1 MLKLKLQYFSHLRWR
16 VDSFKKTLMLGKI
29 KGKRRRGQQRMR
41 CLDSITDS
49 IDVRWSGSHSVVSN
63 SLRPHGLYS
72 PWNSPG
78 QSTRVGSLSLLQ
90 GIFPTQG
97 SNPALRHCRQI
108 LYQLSYKGSP
118 SRRESEPNPED
129 SERQGSL
136 VCCCPW
142 SHRVR
147 NDWVAEQQQQG
158 CSWPPAPNPFHKH
171 YVFFRTW
178 PDVILPRKLLGSY
191 SFILNLQAALLL
203 QHASFCLSSYLFTWP
218 RPASK
223 HVGS

>member
-1 MLKLKLQYFSHLRWR
+1 MLKLKLQYFSHLMWR
-16 VDSFKKTLMLGKI
+16 VDSLEKTLMLGKI

-41 CLDSITDS
+41 CWDSITDS
-49 IDVRWSGSHSVVSN
+49 IDVKWNESHSVTSD
-63 SLRPHGLYS
+63 SLRPHGL
-72 PWNSPG
+72 WNSPG
-78 QSTRVGSLSLLQ
+78 QNTAVGSLSLLQ

-142 SHRVR
+142 SYRVR
-147 NDWVAEQQQQG
+147 NDWVAEQQQPG
-158 CSWPPAPNPFHKH
+158 CSWPPDPNPFHKH
-171 YVFFRTW
+171 LVFFRTPNPFHKHCIFFRTW
-178 PDVILPRKLLGSY
+178 PDVILSRKLFGSY
-191 SFILNLQAALLL
+191 SFILNLQASLLL
-203 QHASFCLSSYLFTWP
+203 
-218 RPASK
+218 
-223 HVGS
+223 